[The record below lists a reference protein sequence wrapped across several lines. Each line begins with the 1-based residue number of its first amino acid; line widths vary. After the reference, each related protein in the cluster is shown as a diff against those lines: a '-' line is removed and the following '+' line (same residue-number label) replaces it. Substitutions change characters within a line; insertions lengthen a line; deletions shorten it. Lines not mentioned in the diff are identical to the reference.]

1 MGLRYLGNIIRPG
14 YNPLASNIT
23 TGVNTAQYQGV
34 FTLQQQAQAQNT
46 QTWTTD
52 LIFDYTTL
60 LLQSDNAA
68 NGAQN
73 NTFLDSSSNAFA
85 ITRNGNTT
93 QGSFTPFS
101 LQPGAWSNF
110 FGGSTD
116 YIAFTSIAAYGVG
129 TGNFSVQTFVNF
141 NSISGNQRIFCL
153 GASGTDGINVQ
164 FAGSTTQLQLDIANT
179 RIITHTWT
187 PVVGTWYQ
195 IDVVRA
201 GTGTNQTTLY
211 INGLS
216 VATGT
221 SSGSVGQNAANIGGL
236 SWNSSFTVNGYVSN
250 VRFSNTARS
259 ISAVTTN
266 YSSDAN
272 TLLLTAQSNRFV
284 DNSSTGNTFTIG
296 GTPSVQAF
304 SPFAPQFQWTPSV
317 IGGSGFFDGT
327 GDYLSSATSTDLQ
340 LGSSDFSLEW
350 WEYRTVL
357 SNVDTAIVCGDGTF
371 NAQLAYYNTGFP
383 RFYLSTTGSSWNVF
397 SDAATGAIAANSW
410 NHFVL
415 TRSGTAFRVFLNGVL
430 SIYATGS
437 GSVTQST
444 NQIFISGG
452 INGNSL
458 PIEGYISGVRFVKG
472 SIPTSYQTSST
483 TTNTS
488 IFTPPTAPVTTT
500 SQGATSGD
508 VKYLVNF
515 TNAGIYDGTMKNNLE
530 TVGNAQV
537 STAVVKYGSGSMYF
551 DGTTNTYLAQNPATT
566 DLYAFGSGDF
576 TIECWLYLISTSS
589 IRTVYDSRASGTAS
603 SATPTIYIDAGTIK
617 YYVSGADRI
626 TGIALTTNQWYHV
639 VVCRSGTS
647 TRMFING
654 TQVGSTYSD
663 STVYINSARRP
674 FIAGDSNSAGAN
686 LLNGYIDDLRI
697 TKGIARYTQNFI
709 PPSVALPRQ

>member
-1 MGLRYLGNIIRPG
+1 VTD
-14 YNPLASNIT
+14 PLYKN
-23 TGVNTAQYQGV
+23 
-34 FTLQQQAQAQNT
+34 
-46 QTWTTD
+46 
-52 LIFDYTTL
+52 TTL
-60 LLQSDNAA
+60 LLQADDAA

-85 ITRNGNTT
+85 ITRNGGNPGMT

-101 LQPGAWSNF
+101 SQPGAWSNF

-317 IGGSGFFDGT
+317 IGGSGYFDGT
-327 GDYLSSATSTDLQ
+327 GDNLTVPTSSA
-340 LGSSDFSLEW
+340 
-350 WEYRTVL
+350 
-357 SNVDTAIVCGDGTF
+357 
-371 NAQLAYYNTGFP
+371 
-383 RFYLSTTGSSWNVF
+383 
-397 SDAATGAIAANSW
+397 NS
-410 NHFVL
+410 V
-415 TRSGTAFRVFLNGVL
+415 
-430 SIYATGS
+430 GS
-437 GSVTQST
+437 GSFYFEAWVYLTNPSVAQMIIADPSNTGGLFVGLNIDGGGRFAIGRTAVAVDNFVTVTWVSNQWYHLAVNRNST
-444 NQIFISGG
+444 SLQFFVNGTQVGSTGTNSVNYPSVGYRVGAEQAAGSSPFFGYMSGLRL
-452 INGNSL
+452 IRSSVNTGN
-458 PIEGYISGVRFVKG
+458 
-472 SIPTSYQTSST
+472 
-483 TTNTS
+483 
-488 IFTPPTAPVTTT
+488 FTPPTAPPTAITNT
-500 SQGATSGD
+500 A
-508 VKYLVNF
+508 LLLNF
-515 TNAGIYDGTMKNNLE
+515 TNAGIYDGTMKNVLE

-551 DGTTNTYLAQNPATT
+551 DGTGDYLIPNAATT

-576 TIECWLYLISTSS
+576 TVEMWIYQL
-589 IRTVYDSRASGTAS
+589 ASGTFVLYDTRPS
-603 SATPTIYIDAGTIK
+603 STNGAYFNISSTSGQLELYANSSSLLLAGTIPLNTWTHIAA
-617 YYVSGADRI
+617 SRI
-626 TGIALTTNQWYHV
+626 
-639 VVCRSGTS
+639 GTS
-647 TRMFING
+647 LRGFING
-654 TQVGSTYSD
+654 TQVGSTITN
-663 STVYINSARRP
+663 STVFLGSSQRP
-674 FIAGDSNSAGAN
+674 VIGASGFN
-686 LLNGYIDDLRI
+686 VTTFNFNGYIDDLRV
-697 TKGIARYTQNFI
+697 TKGVARYTQNFI